1 MEAEAKAKAKSSQKR
16 ILEVSSSWLDAVG
29 RNKRKQAGN
38 NKQRTSNNMKRTFT
52 IIAVVMMLSAGIP
65 ATAQEKWSL
74 QQCVDYALE
83 NNIQIKQQNLAV
95 EYQKNQLA
103 QAKSNRLPN
112 LNGQIGNNYNFGRSL
127 TYQNTYENTNSTSIS
142 GYLGTDVTIWN
153 GNQMQNLVRQR
164 DLDLQATIQDY
175 QKAKNDLILNL
186 AAIYLEILYAEE
198 LIGIDENQI
207 KITIEQLERSK
218 KLVESGRLAK
228 GSLYESEAQS
238 AAEELQLVTDQNR
251 AQIAYLNLYQLLE
264 LPVTKYFKIDKPE
277 FPDIQAEGISFNA
290 QTILDHAMQIRPE
303 ILASQLR
310 VESAQR
316 QLEQAKGSRWP
327 KLSFGASYYN
337 NFNDNYL
344 RVKQTNPTETEV
356 IPFGEQLSNN
366 QRYGFG
372 LTLTIPI
379 FNQFQVK
386 NGISNATLQ
395 VEDYKFR
402 LQTSKNALQKDI
414 EQAYTNALSAMKRYV
429 SSQKAV
435 KSSSEAFRYAEEK
448 LNVGMVTTVEYNQVK
463 NNLTSAQAQLSQA
476 KYEYIFRSKI
486 LDFYNGVPIKL

>member
-1 MEAEAKAKAKSSQKR
+1 
-16 ILEVSSSWLDAVG
+16 
-29 RNKRKQAGN
+29 
-38 NKQRTSNNMKRTFT
+38 MKRTFT
-52 IIAVVMMLSAGIP
+52 IIAMALLLSAGIQ
-65 ATAQEKWSL
+65 AAAQEKWTL
-74 QQCVDYALE
+74 QQCIDYALE

-95 EYQKNQLA
+95 EYQKNQLE

-153 GNQMQNLVRQR
+153 GKQMQNLIRQR
-164 DLDLQATIQDY
+164 DLDLKATMQDY
-175 QKAKNDLILNL
+175 QKAKNDLILNI
-186 AAIYLEILYAEE
+186 AAMYLEILYSEE
-198 LIGIDENQI
+198 LIGIDENQMT
-207 KITIEQLERSK
+207 ITNQQIERSK
-218 KLVESGRLAK
+218 KLMESGRLAK
-228 GSLYESEAQS
+228 GALFESEAQL

-251 AQIAYLNLYQLLE
+251 AQIAFLNLYQLLE
-264 LPVTKYFKIDKPE
+264 LPLEKYFKIDKPE
-277 FPDIQAEGISFNA
+277 FPDIQAGGISFNSQSIFSNA
-290 QTILDHAMQIRPE
+290 VQTRPE

-316 QLEQAKGSRWP
+316 QLDQARGSRWP
-327 KLSFGASYYN
+327 RLSFGASYYN

-344 RVKQTNPTETEV
+344 RIKQSNPTETEV

-372 LTLTIPI
+372 LTLTVPI

-395 VEDYKFR
+395 IEDYKYR
-402 LQTSKNALQKDI
+402 LQTSKNSLQKDI

-435 KSSSEAFRYAEEK
+435 KSSTEAFRYAEEK
-448 LNVGMVTTVEYNQVK
+448 LNVGTVTTVEYNQVK
-463 NNLTSAQAQLSQA
+463 NNLTAAQAQLSQA

-486 LDFYNGVPIKL
+486 LDFYNGIPIKL